1 MTALLRRELRGLV
14 RCWPLW
20 FLPPLV
26 ALAGLT
32 ILPSNAEAYMTYVY
46 FDPQGPEQQLEAYHF
61 DVKAVYTSG
70 LGWAQLAAAAV
81 GAFMVLRDP
90 RLTGQPARPSPPGD
104 PGPYLVAKAGVAAL
118 LGRWWAVMVA
128 GVVPACGSLAFWN
141 ATLSSS
147 TPLALAVSLVLSLG
161 AAAFIFLLGYDG
173 ARGRVARASAAA
185 TRPGPRP
192 AGRARR

>member
-1 MTALLRRELRGLV
+1 
-14 RCWPLW
+14 
-20 FLPPLV
+20 
-26 ALAGLT
+26 
-32 ILPSNAEAYMTYVY
+32 
-46 FDPQGPEQQLEAYHF
+46 
-61 DVKAVYTSG
+61 
-70 LGWAQLAAAAV
+70 
-81 GAFMVLRDP
+81 MVLRDP
-90 RLTGQPARPSPPGD
+90 RLTGQPARPSPPAD
-104 PGPYLVAKAGVAAL
+104 PGPYLVAKAGVAALFGVVLAMVDLAVVLPLAARQVADHWVRRDLGWRGIFVPEQTLADGSVWPVVFCGVVGAAPFAVVGVGLAAL

-173 ARGRVARASAAA
+173 ARGRLARASAAA